1 MVGVLVRLR
10 LTLLRNQARGGVE
23 KVIVLVLGVA
33 LAAGLALGAL
43 GALVALRLATLDLAG
58 AGVTVLGTLAVVA
71 WTLLPLLTSADDV
84 MNDPVRFALLP
95 LPTRSLAAGLFL
107 ASAVTPFAVAT
118 LLVTLALPV
127 TFSRGPVP
135 AVSVVAALLAAV
147 LGTLTCLLASRALL
161 TAAASVLAGRRGRET
176 SIGLGV
182 LLLSLLGL
190 TGPVLAELGDRLET
204 GAVDAAVQVLGWT
217 PLGAVWAIP
226 WAAAEGRWA
235 VMGGRTVVACL
246 TLAVLWLA
254 YERAVRARLRSTGPG
269 RGRTRSRTPEQRRA
283 DAGRRTVL
291 PDTPLGALVQ
301 RCLRY
306 WVRDSRYLVSVVAL
320 PVVIGVLLALP
331 LLTGT
336 PTGVTLATGPLLGLL
351 LAFTMLN
358 ELAFDGTGLWT
369 TLASAVRGRAERS
382 ARVLALLV
390 WAAPLTV
397 AVAVLGP
404 VVAGRPELVPASV
417 GLSVGVLL
425 VGNGVAAVSSVAL
438 PFPVPP
444 AGSNPFAGNPGSGTA
459 ALVQQG
465 LAVLVLVP
473 LLLPLLGLAVWAWF
487 TPAVGWVLV
496 LAGTGYGTAVLVAG
510 VRIGGGLFDRRGP
523 ELLSRLS
530 R

>member
-10 LTLLRNQARGGVE
+10 LTLLRNQARGGFE
-23 KVIVLVLGVA
+23 KVVVLVLGV
-33 LAAGLALGAL
+33 LFAGGIALGS
-43 GALVALRLATLDLAG
+43 GIALVALRFTTLDLAG
-58 AGVTVLGTLAVVA
+58 AGVTVLGSTAVVA
-71 WTLLPLLTSADDV
+71 WALLPLLTSADEV

-95 LPTRSLAAGLFL
+95 LTTRSLAAGLFAAAAL
-107 ASAVTPFAVAT
+107 TPFAVAT
-118 LLVTLALPV
+118 LLGTLTLSV

-135 AVSVVAALLAAV
+135 AVSVLAALLTAL

-161 TAAASVLAGRRGRET
+161 TSAASVLAGRRGRET
-176 SIGLGV
+176 SIGIGV

-190 TGPVLAELGDRLET
+190 SGPVLAELGERLQT
-204 GAVDAAVQVLGWT
+204 GAVDAAVQVLAWT

-235 VMGGRTVVACL
+235 VTGGRTAVACA
-246 TLAVLWLA
+246 TLFVLWLV
-254 YERAVRARLRSTGPG
+254 YDRAVRARLRPTGSG
-269 RGRTRSRTPEQRRA
+269 RGRTRSRTAEQRRA
-283 DAGRRTVL
+283 AASRRTVL
-291 PDTPLGALVQ
+291 PDSPLGALVQ

-306 WVRDSRYLVSVVAL
+306 WVRDSRYVVSIIAL
-320 PVVIGVLLALP
+320 PVVIGLLLVLP
-331 LLTGT
+331 LLTESPMGLA
-336 PTGVTLATGPLLGLL
+336 LATGPLLGLL

-369 TLASAVRGRAERS
+369 TLASAVRGRDERS

-397 AVAVLGP
+397 AVAVAGP
-404 VVAGRPELVPASV
+404 VVAGRAELVPASV

-444 AGSNPFAGNPGSGTA
+444 AGSNPFASNPGSGTA
-459 ALVQQG
+459 AIVQQG
-465 LAVLVLVP
+465 LAMLALVP
-473 LLLPLLGLAVWAWF
+473 LLLPLLGLAAWAWF
-487 TPAVGWVLV
+487 VPVVGWALVVLGATYGTVVLAVG
-496 LAGTGYGTAVLVAG
+496 
-510 VRIGGGLFDRRGP
+510 VRLGGGILDRRGP
-523 ELLSRLS
+523 EVLARLS